1 MEVIKI
7 YDCKVIDTISTLVLV
22 LIKLIFLY
30 GKEKHNNNNENTK
43 CWKRNIEKNNK
54 IFNASTVFAPYPS
67 SSQNKAVLLKKK
79 KKVPFLQLQMI
90 IFTKDINLNSHNLSS
105 SIS

>member
-1 MEVIKI
+1 MNMEVIKI
-7 YDCKVIDTISTLVLV
+7 YDCKIIDTISTLVLV

-30 GKEKHNNNNENTK
+30 GKEKHNNNENTK
-43 CWKRNIEKNNK
+43 RWKRNTEKNNK

-79 KKVPFLQLQMI
+79 KKVSVPSTTDDHI
-90 IFTKDINLNSHNLSS
+90 H
-105 SIS
+105 